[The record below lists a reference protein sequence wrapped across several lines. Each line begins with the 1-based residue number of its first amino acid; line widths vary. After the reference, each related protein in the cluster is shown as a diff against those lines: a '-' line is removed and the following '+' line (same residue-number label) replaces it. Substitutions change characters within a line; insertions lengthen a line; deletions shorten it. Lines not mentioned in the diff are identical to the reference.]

1 MPTVFHGNPNKLHRW
16 KSPQMISGQWKHKEL
31 QILIFTPTE
40 ASKSATELTYS
51 NLMTYIS
58 RSSLITAKNIL
69 VGANLSR
76 CLAWRGSCLNL
87 NSLNSSRRR
96 VKAPDICIS
105 LAQRWVIL
113 QTSNFCFHLCAG
125 VFQLRLK
132 FCVEFCKER
141 IVMTSL

>member
-1 MPTVFHGNPNKLHRW
+1 MKKPADDFGAMKTQGT
-16 KSPQMISGQWKHKEL
+16 QT
-31 QILIFTPTE
+31 LIFTPTE

-125 VFQLRLK
+125 VFQLCLK
-132 FCVEFCKER
+132 FCVEFCKKR